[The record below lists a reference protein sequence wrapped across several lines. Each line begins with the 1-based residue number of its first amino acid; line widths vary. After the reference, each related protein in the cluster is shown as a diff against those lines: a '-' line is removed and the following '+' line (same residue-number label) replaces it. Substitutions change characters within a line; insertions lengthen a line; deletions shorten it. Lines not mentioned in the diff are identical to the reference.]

1 MLRLCVA
8 RVRRGACF
16 PKSDPSMTDTPDM
29 ASQPPVPPQT
39 TGPAIRVISQ
49 YIKDLS
55 FENPGAAV
63 QEQPN
68 IELGIDVGAAPK
80 NTDENV
86 FEVTLKL
93 QARAGTK
100 ETALFLLEMDYCGL
114 FQINGFAQAD
124 LEPILLIECPR
135 ILFPFARRI
144 IADISAEGGFP
155 PLRIDPVDFA
165 ALYQAQRQ
173 RAAEAATGSGEKPAE
188 SADGSATPETPPET

>member
-1 MLRLCVA
+1 
-8 RVRRGACF
+8 
-16 PKSDPSMTDTPDM
+16 MTDTPDM
-29 ASQPPVPPQT
+29 ATQPEAATPP
-39 TGPAIRVISQ
+39 TGPAIRVMNQ

-55 FENPGAAV
+55 FENPGASV

-68 IELGIDVGAAPK
+68 IELGIDVGASPRDGA
-80 NTDENV
+80 ENV

-100 ETALFLLEMDYCGL
+100 ETALFLLEMDYAGL
-114 FQINGFAQAD
+114 FQVNGFQQAD

-155 PLRIDPVDFA
+155 PLRIDPVDFG
-165 ALYQAQRQ
+165 ALYASQRQ
-173 RAAEAATGSGEKPAE
+173 RAAAAAAAE
-188 SADGSATPETPPET
+188 TPETPPATPQS

>member
-1 MLRLCVA
+1 
-8 RVRRGACF
+8 
-16 PKSDPSMTDTPDM
+16 MTDAPDM
-29 ASQPPVPPQT
+29 ATQPQANPPA
-39 TGPAIRVISQ
+39 TGPAIRVMSQ

-63 QEQPN
+63 EAQPN
-68 IELGIDVGAAPK
+68 IELGIDVGATPK
-80 NTDENV
+80 DSKENI

-93 QARAGTK
+93 KARAGTA
-100 ETALFLLEMDYCGL
+100 ETALFLLEMDYAGM
-114 FQINGFAQAD
+114 FQVQGFSEAD

-165 ALYQAQRQ
+165 GLYANQRK
-173 RAAEAATGSGEKPAE
+173 RASEAAAAQQPQA
-188 SADGSATPETPPET
+188 

>member
-1 MLRLCVA
+1 
-8 RVRRGACF
+8 
-16 PKSDPSMTDTPDM
+16 MTETPDM
-29 ASQPPVPPQT
+29 ATQPQQPQAAQ
-39 TGPAIRVISQ
+39 GPAIRVISQ

-55 FENPGAAV
+55 FENPGATV

-68 IELGIDVGAAPK
+68 IELGIDVGATPREGAE
-80 NTDENV
+80 NT

-100 ETALFLLEMDYCGL
+100 ETALFLLEMDYAGQ
-114 FQINGFAQAD
+114 FQVQGFPEAD

-144 IADISAEGGFP
+144 IADISSEGGFP

-165 ALYQAQRQ
+165 ALYASQRQ
-173 RAAEAATGSGEKPAE
+173 RAAEAAAQQEAAKQQG
-188 SADGSATPETPPET
+188 ATPQT